1 MSRTI
6 ILPVVLLS
14 LFVTNVAAQSAIEK
28 VIPPNLLPQLLA
40 LNRDLPTSQYPKYL
54 SPADLAA
61 SSDGKYIYV
70 ALQQM
75 KQVAQLDCASNRV
88 VKYFSVPNEPTGVAV
103 SKDGGT
109 IYVTC
114 ASDRWP
120 SGLVC
125 VIPISTGKVTKRIAA
140 GHYARSPVL
149 STDGKTLYTCN
160 WLGNDLSVIDLNAAR
175 RKNALKWFGN
185 LMLLL

>member
-75 KQVAQLDCASNRV
+75 KQVAQFDCASNRV
-88 VKYFSVPNEPTGVAV
+88 VKYFLFPMN
-103 SKDGGT
+103 
-109 IYVTC
+109 
-114 ASDRWP
+114 
-120 SGLVC
+120 L
-125 VIPISTGKVTKRIAA
+125 
-140 GHYARSPVL
+140 PVL
-149 STDGKTLYTCN
+149 QFQKMAEQYMLHAHRTDGHQ
-160 WLGNDLSVIDLNAAR
+160 DLSV
-175 RKNALKWFGN
+175 
-185 LMLLL
+185 